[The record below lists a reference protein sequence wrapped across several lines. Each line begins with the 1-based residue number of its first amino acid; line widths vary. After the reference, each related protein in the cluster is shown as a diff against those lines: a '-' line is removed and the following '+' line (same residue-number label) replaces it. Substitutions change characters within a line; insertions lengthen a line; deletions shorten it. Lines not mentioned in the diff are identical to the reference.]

1 MIQKINNLTIPLID
15 GKQGRQHIAENF
27 KNDFLSIEYLKKLLH
42 YSKENL
48 KSKDLFI
55 ETIEDNTK
63 FVNFVQQ
70 LEKTKYN
77 FTSILNGDWNFDKAF
92 FFSCNGNSS
101 GTRNS
106 ENVHHDSVGDRIKIF
121 IGLDENINENI
132 FNRVWLYTLP
142 RWCNYNCDK
151 IQRDRLNEIV
161 TNYKYVDLKVSQ
173 TDFAIFNTN
182 MIHQG
187 IVGNNGQ
194 RNMIV
199 LEISNKIKSKLVF
212 GKVGKKI

>member
-1 MIQKINNLTIPLID
+1 MIQNINNFLIPLID

-27 KNDFLSIEYLKKLLH
+27 QNEFLSIDYLNDLLH

-55 ETIEDNTK
+55 EIIEDNTK
-63 FVNFVQQ
+63 FIDFVQQ
-70 LEKTKYN
+70 LGKTKYN
-77 FTSILNGDWNFDKAF
+77 FKSILNGEWNFDKAF
-92 FFSCNGNSS
+92 FFSCNGNST

-132 FNRVWLYTLP
+132 FNRVWFYTLP
-142 RWCNYNCDK
+142 RWSNYNCDK
-151 IQRDRLNEIV
+151 IQRDRLTKIMSK
-161 TNYKYVDLKVSQ
+161 YKYTDLKVSQ
-173 TDFAIFNTN
+173 TDFAIFNTS

-199 LEISNKIKSKLVF
+199 IEISNKIKSKLVF